1 MARRAQHDPLNDP
14 QVRALAPGSTPIDV
28 RDGELRG
35 LILTVLP
42 SGRKQFAL
50 RYRAKGKQRR
60 LILGDYPGL
69 SLAKARKLARQK
81 QTAIDAGEDPAA
93 VRQAARLAPVDTVA
107 GLADEY
113 LKKHAPKKRTAAED
127 ERILNVDVLPY
138 WRDRS
143 VRELTRRDVRQLVE
157 RVADRG
163 APVMANRVLAT
174 VRKMLNFA
182 VQHDWIDANPSALIV
197 KPGEEGERERVLTEE
212 EIRALWRV
220 LSRMPTTEEK
230 QAPGRARARGDKED
244 PICPVSRSHAAI
256 LKLRLLTAQRGGE
269 VARMRWGDVDLESGW
284 WTIPGI
290 HTKNRRAH
298 RVPLTATAVEIIRGQ
313 LQDELPVSVFSDA
326 GSARDRAKKAPSI
339 VGRAIGIEDF
349 RGHDLRRTAA
359 TRMGEAGVPRQHIAY
374 VLNHVDGTPRAT
386 RVYDRYE
393 HDAERRSAL
402 ETWGRLLAA
411 ILDKKPAA
419 HVVPF
424 ARSK

>member
-1 MARRAQHDPLNDP
+1 MPAQTHRLLTDPW
-14 QVRALAPGSTPIDV
+14 VRALAPGRTPIDV
-28 RDGELRG
+28 RDGDLRG

-60 LILGDYPGL
+60 LVLGDYPGL
-69 SLAKARKLARQK
+69 SLAQARKLARRK

-93 VRQAARLAPVDTVA
+93 ERQAARLAPVDTIGA
-107 GLADEY
+107 LAAEY
-113 LKKHAPKKRTAAED
+113 LKKHAAKKRTAAED
-127 ERILNVDVLPY
+127 ARILNVDVLPY

-143 VRELTRRDVRQLVE
+143 VRELSRRDVRELVE

-182 VQHDWIDANPSALIV
+182 VQHDWIEANPSALIL
-197 KPGEEGERERVLTEE
+197 KPGLEGERERVLTDD
-212 EIRALWRV
+212 EIRALWRL
-220 LSRMPTTEEK
+220 LSRLPTTGER
-230 QAPGRARARGDKED
+230 QAPGRARARGPKDD
-244 PICPVSRSHAAI
+244 PICPVSPAHAAI

-269 VARMRWGDVDLESGW
+269 VARMRWSDLDLESGW

-298 RVPLTATAVEIIRGQ
+298 RVPLTAKAVEIVRAQ
-313 LQDELPVSVFSDA
+313 VRDDVSVSVFSD
-326 GSARDRAKKAPSI
+326 GDSARHRAKKAPSI
-339 VGRAIGIEDF
+339 VGRALDLENF

-393 HDAERRSAL
+393 HDAEKRMAL
-402 ETWGRLLAA
+402 ETWGRLLTA
-411 ILDKKPAA
+411 
-419 HVVPF
+419 VVAGKQDGMAVHL
-424 ARSK
+424 ARV